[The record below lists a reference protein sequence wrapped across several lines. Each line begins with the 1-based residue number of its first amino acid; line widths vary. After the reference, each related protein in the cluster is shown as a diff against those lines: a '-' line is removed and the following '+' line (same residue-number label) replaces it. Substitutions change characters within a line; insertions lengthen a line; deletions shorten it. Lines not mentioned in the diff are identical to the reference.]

1 MNASLCVRSNFSLAD
16 FHLTLGGG
24 VRAGEARVSNFF
36 SFDYRQVYDGVNH
49 NLFLQILVYR
59 LV

>member
-16 FHLTLGGG
+16 VHLTLGGG

-36 SFDYRQVYDGVNH
+36 SFDYQVSRTLATWGHGHRNKSYV
-49 NLFLQILVYR
+49 
-59 LV
+59 